1 MKFIVR
7 DTDYAVRALVFMARS
22 SKKEGKDIITVDDI
36 VKELNLPERFMR
48 KILQHLAKEKILIS
62 YKGKDGGFSFLK
74 SPDQIRLTDIIEI
87 FQGKVDITNCLLKGR
102 VCPDVK
108 RCILR
113 KRLKDIGSSLN
124 RELKE
129 ITIGSLL

>member
-1 MKFIVR
+1 MKFIIR
-7 DTDYAVRALVFMARS
+7 DTDYAVRTLVFMARS
-22 SKKEGKDIITVDDI
+22 AKKEGKDIITVDDI
-36 VKELNLPERFMR
+36 VEELNLPERFMR
-48 KILQHLAKEKILIS
+48 KILQRLAKEKILVS

-74 SPDQIRLTDIIEI
+74 SPGQIRLTDIIEI

-124 RELKE
+124 RELKK